1 MRKNHGI
8 WPLFVLVFALFA
20 LVFLS
25 FPIGRYPIS
34 ITGFFDAILGKN
46 EQILTVIVQIRLPRI
61 FAAVAVGG
69 GLSIAGAAYQ
79 SAFRNPMASPDVL
92 GASSGAA
99 FGAAAAILCGL
110 GGGGVTFFAF
120 VAGLLTVLLTM
131 AVGKAAKGGVLTL
144 ILTGMMVSSLLSAG
158 LSILKLAADPGD
170 ELQSITYWLMGS
182 LAGTRLSDLPGML
195 IPMAIGIAV
204 LLLFRRQLDLL
215 ALGDE
220 EAKSLGAEPGKLR
233 LILLMAASL
242 ITAAA
247 IACAGTIGWVGLI
260 VPHLTIR
267 LLGGRRRYL
276 LPGCILFGG
285 CFLLLADNIAR
296 TVFPT
301 ELPIGIL
308 TAVVGAPFFI
318 GLMTSGAVRG
328 GKE

>member
-1 MRKNHGI
+1 M
-8 WPLFVLVFALFA
+8 
-20 LVFLS
+20 
-25 FPIGRYPIS
+25 
-34 ITGFFDAILGKN
+34 GKN

-233 LILLMAASL
+233 LIVLMAASL

>member
-1 MRKNHGI
+1 MKKI
-8 WPLFVLVFALFA
+8 LVCIFTF
-20 LVFLS
+20 F
-25 FPIGRYPIS
+25 IS
-34 ITGFFDAILGKN
+34 INVCCAEEK
-46 EQILTVIVQIRLPRI
+46 LTVKFDSCVDGDT
-61 FAAVAVGG
+61 ANV
-69 GLSIAGAAYQ
+69 
-79 SAFRNPMASPDVL
+79 
-92 GASSGAA
+92 
-99 FGAAAAILCGL
+99 ILNEE
-110 GGGGVTFFAF
+110 
-120 VAGLLTVLLTM
+120 
-131 AVGKAAKGGVLTL
+131 KIK
-144 ILTGMMVSSLLSAG
+144 ISKAG